1 MPSHFLRVHYPEAR
15 NQNRWTC
22 YYLPYFQLSTL
33 NSQSKVKS
41 QLDLTMDLRVETL
54 MLLVKLSHT
63 WNLPDGP
70 EHLEK

>member
-1 MPSHFLRVHYPEAR
+1 VLTLNLNSMDASE
-15 NQNRWTC
+15 
-22 YYLPYFQLSTL
+22 LSL